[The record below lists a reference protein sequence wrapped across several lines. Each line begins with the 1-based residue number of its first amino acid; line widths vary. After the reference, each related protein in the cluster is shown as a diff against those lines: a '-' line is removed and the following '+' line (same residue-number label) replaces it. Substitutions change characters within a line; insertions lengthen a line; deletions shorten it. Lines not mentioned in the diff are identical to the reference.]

1 MSLNIETKKVAVE
14 EISAAIANAQ
24 TLVVAEY
31 RGISVSSMTEL
42 RANARKEGVY
52 LRVLKNTLARRAVEG
67 TSFAALAD
75 QMVGPLVYAASEDAV
90 AAAKVLH
97 QFAKKDDKIVVK
109 AGSYNGEVMNAAQ
122 VAELASI
129 PSREELLSKL
139 LFVMQAPVSGNIW
152 SINSMAIT
160 KEDILEAVGSLTVME
175 LNDLVKAFEE
185 KFGVSAAAVAVAGPA
200 GAGAAAAEEKTEFDV
215 VLASAGDQ
223 KVGVIKVVRA
233 ITGLGLKEAKDIV
246 DGAPK
251 TLKEGVSKAE
261 AEDIQKQL
269 EEAGAKVEI
278 K

>member
-52 LRVLKNTLARRAVEG
+52 LRVLKNTLARRAVQG
-67 TSFAALAD
+67 TSFVELAD
-75 QMVGPLVYAASEDAV
+75 QMVGPLVYAASEGAV

-139 LFVMQAPVSGNIW
+139 LFVMQAPVSGF
-152 SINSMAIT
+152 ARGLAALAE
-160 KEDILEAVGSLTVME
+160 K
-175 LNDLVKAFEE
+175 KA
-185 KFGVSAAAVAVAGPA
+185 G
-200 GAGAAAAEEKTEFDV
+200 
-215 VLASAGDQ
+215 
-223 KVGVIKVVRA
+223 
-233 ITGLGLKEAKDIV
+233 
-246 DGAPK
+246 
-251 TLKEGVSKAE
+251 
-261 AEDIQKQL
+261 
-269 EEAGAKVEI
+269 EEAA
-278 K
+278 